1 MGTSFGPDDRAR
13 IVCDPKGD
21 RSVPSLASISMLQD
35 AALLFSVMAD
45 FRRAMDRAW
54 IKKILMASSG
64 WVGRE
69 RKGLRGA
76 LLVELADEAWIAEV
90 GRSDADLLASLLDC
104 STRLPKEL
112 TGCLLDMMMGFA
124 QTPRGRAAAMVLDL

>member
-1 MGTSFGPDDRAR
+1 M
-13 IVCDPKGD
+13 CDPKGD
-21 RSVPSLASISMLQD
+21 RSVPSLASISILED
-35 AALLFSVMAD
+35 AVLLLSGMAD

-76 LLVELADEAWIAEV
+76 LLVELDDEAWIAEF
-90 GRSDADLLASLLDC
+90 GRSDADLLASLKDW
-104 STRLPKEL
+104 STRLPKEPM
-112 TGCLLDMMMGFA
+112 GRLLDMMMGFA
-124 QTPRGRAAAMVLDL
+124 QTPRGEGRWFSDHFLTFR